1 MSGTGRIILLVIL
14 LFKLINLIFTI
25 MENDF
30 RGVDLNLLVTFLVLY
45 REQSVSVTAD
55 KLHLGQPAVS
65 GALARLRALFDDPLF
80 VRTGQTMRPTARAD
94 YLASRLLPAFEHV
107 QAVLGEPEPFDPLTD
122 ARVITLGM
130 TDWVEMWLMPM
141 LLKRLKTNAPHLR
154 INLVATD
161 PFLDVERL
169 ENSSVDLVVSVASS
183 PVGWLKQRALISA
196 GFRAL
201 WHPQRLTLPHPLSLD
216 MYCQQRH
223 LLVTYRER
231 AHGIVDDMLAK
242 QGMTRTIHY
251 TTPHFSALPGI
262 LQQTPSVATVPEK
275 LAIRWCQHYGLIDS
289 PVPLALPTYTLSA
302 LWHSRQDSNPAIKW
316 VYEQIAE
323 VVAEQEADAPPA

>member
-1 MSGTGRIILLVIL
+1 
-14 LFKLINLIFTI
+14 

-45 REQSVSVTAD
+45 REQSVSVAAD

-65 GALARLRALFDDPLF
+65 GALARLRTLFDDPLF
-80 VRTGQTMRPTARAD
+80 IRTGQVMRPTARAD
-94 YLASRLLPAFEHV
+94 YLATRLSPVFEHL
-107 QAVLGEPEPFDPLTD
+107 QSILGEPEKFDPQTD
-122 ARVITLGM
+122 SRVITLGM
-130 TDWVEMWLMPM
+130 TDWVEIWLMPL

-169 ENSSVDLVVSVASS
+169 ENDSVDLVVSVASS
-183 PVGWLKQRALISA
+183 QAGWLKQQALMSS

-201 WHPQRLTLPHPLSLD
+201 WHPQQLALPQPLSLD
-216 MYCQQRH
+216 LYCQQRH

-231 AHGIVDDMLAK
+231 AHGIVDDTLEK

-262 LQQTPSVATVPEK
+262 LQHTPAVATVPEK
-275 LAIRWCQHYGLIDS
+275 LAMLWCQYYGLIDS

-302 LWHSRQDSNPAIKW
+302 LWHARQDSNPAIKW
-316 VYEQIAE
+316 VYEQISE
-323 VVAEQEADAPPA
+323 VIAEQEVG